1 MPRDKGSS
9 GRKRRASGGRK
20 EHGGG
25 RVVPDIVPDLE
36 AEGAPYRFR
45 QLLFVT
51 LTAVVVAGA
60 VFFASHALKD
70 TGEKLGR
77 LQMDSDPERCYTVK
91 MRVAPEAEKQVAEAF
106 LRQPAVVSLA
116 AGSELF
122 LRTLPDG
129 KIVLCAGSFE
139 TPDDPSAQVLLER
152 IKGFELQGVRV
163 FNAAHIG
170 PYDPVEAP

>member
-9 GRKRRASGGRK
+9 GRKGRASGGRK
-20 EHGGG
+20 KHGGG
-25 RVVPDIVPDLE
+25 SVAPDIVPDLE

-60 VFFASHALKD
+60 VFFASQALKS
-70 TGEKLGR
+70 TGDEPDR
-77 LQMDSDPERCYTVK
+77 LQMDSERGYTVRL
-91 MRVAPEAEKQVAEAF
+91 RVAPEAEKQAAEAL
-106 LRQPAVVSLA
+106 LRQSAVVSLA

-139 TPDDPSAQVLLER
+139 TRDDPSAQVLLER

-163 FNAAHIG
+163 FSAAHIG
-170 PYDPVEAP
+170 PYDPLEDH